1 MGIELRYDRYPNMRS
16 LSNQSP
22 SSNLFEGVLFSVDL
36 FFGRRRLMNITGAVA
51 ENPRFRHIKTVLSS
65 TAFNIPFHNRA
76 IVSSPHICFT
86 C

>member
-1 MGIELRYDRYPNMRS
+1 MGIELRYDLYPNMRS

-51 ENPRFRHIKTVLSS
+51 ENPRFRHIKTVLS
-65 TAFNIPFHNRA
+65 
-76 IVSSPHICFT
+76 
-86 C
+86 